1 MDRDNGARR
10 LAELLLLGA
19 GSPIPEPPM
28 PPRTSTRQVE
38 RLLGAF
44 ARPRRPVILLHDN
57 PDPDAIG
64 SGLALAK
71 LLEARLD
78 LCPPL
83 VYGGV
88 IARAENRALVAE
100 LQVELLKA
108 ADFVWSDTDAVVLL
122 DCQPASGNHSL
133 PTGLVPMVVVDHH
146 PLVGKPHADT
156 LADIRPDY
164 GATCT
169 ILTEYLEDAQV
180 HVDERIATALFYGIK
195 TDTQDL
201 GRQASGID
209 ALAYL
214 RLFVAADKRALARI
228 QNPRLPRMYFRALHA
243 ALERV
248 TTYGDAAV
256 ARLEDMVMPETT
268 GETADLIVRLD
279 GMHWS
284 LAIGRYDER
293 LLFSLRATEAGSDAG
308 AVAERLAG
316 GHGFAGGHWRLAGGS
331 ISVHDLPSPEID
343 ALEDRL
349 IATFLEA
356 IRAPREGRALLEV
369 DGMAARHVTRT

>member
-1 MDRDNGARR
+1 MDKDDGARR
-10 LAELLLLGA
+10 LAELLLRGA
-19 GSPIPEPPM
+19 GSPTPEPPM
-28 PPRTSTRQVE
+28 PPRSRTRQVD
-38 RLLGAF
+38 RVLGAF
-44 ARPRRPVILLHDN
+44 TSARRPVILLHDN

-71 LLEARLD
+71 LLQARLD

-88 IARAENRALVAE
+88 IARAENRALVEE
-100 LQVELLKA
+100 LDIELHKV
-108 ADFVWSDTDAVVLL
+108 ADFAWSDADAIALL
-122 DCQPASGNHSL
+122 DCQPSSGNHSL
-133 PTGLVPMVVVDHH
+133 PAGLAPAVVLDHH
-146 PLVGKPHADT
+146 PLIGKPHADT
-156 LADIRPDY
+156 LTDIRPDY

-228 QNPRLPRMYFRALHA
+228 QNPCLPRMYFRAMHD

-248 TTYGDAAV
+248 TIYGDAAV

-279 GMHWS
+279 DMHWS
-284 LAIGRYDER
+284 MAIGRYDGR
-293 LLFSLRATEAGSDAG
+293 LLFSLRATAAGSDVG
-308 AVAERLAG
+308 AVAEHLAG
-316 GHGFAGGHWRLAGGS
+316 RHGFAGGHWRLAGGS
-331 ISVHDLPSPEID
+331 ISVRDLEPPAID
-343 ALEDRL
+343 ALEDQL
-349 IATFLEA
+349 IVSFLDA
-356 IRAPREGRALLEV
+356 IRAPTEGRALLDV
-369 DGMAARHVTRT
+369 GGALAR

>member
-19 GSPIPEPPM
+19 GSPTPEPPM
-28 PPRTSTRQVE
+28 RPRTRPRQVE
-38 RLLGAF
+38 RLF
-44 ARPRRPVILLHDN
+44 ESFKDARQPVILLHDN

-71 LLEARLD
+71 LLQTRLQ
-78 LCPPL
+78 LCAPL

-88 IARAENRALVAE
+88 IARAENRALVEE
-100 LQVELLKA
+100 LRIDVRNVTDHDWEA
-108 ADFVWSDTDAVVLL
+108 SDAIALL

-133 PTGLVPMVVVDHH
+133 PAGVIPSLVLDHH
-146 PLVGKPHADT
+146 PLVGELHATT

-169 ILTEYLEDAQV
+169 ILTEYLEDAQI
-180 HVDERIATALFYGIK
+180 HVDERLATALFYGIK

-228 QNPRLPRMYFRALHA
+228 QHPRLPRNYFRAMHD
-243 ALERV
+243 ALEHV
-248 TTYGDAAV
+248 DVYGDAAV
-256 ARLEDMVMPETT
+256 ARLGDMVMPETT
-268 GETADLIVRLD
+268 GETADLIVRLE
-279 GMHWS
+279 GMRWS
-284 LAIGRYDER
+284 LALGRYKSR
-293 LLFSLRATEAGSDAG
+293 LLFSLRATEAGTDAG
-308 AVAERLAG
+308 ILAEQLAA
-316 GHGFAGGHWRLAGGS
+316 GHGIAGGHWRLAGGS
-331 ISVHDLPSPEID
+331 LSTAGMSADAVL
-343 ALEDRL
+343 ALEDEIIKTFVAIVGGPASPTPL
-349 IATFLEA
+349 LAPEPSDAT
-356 IRAPREGRALLEV
+356 PV
-369 DGMAARHVTRT
+369 

>member
-1 MDRDNGARR
+1 MDRDSGARR

-19 GSPIPEPPM
+19 GSPTPEPPM
-28 PPRTSTRQVE
+28 APRTRTRQVE

-44 ARPRRPVILLHDN
+44 ANARRPVIVLHDN

-71 LLEARLD
+71 LLQARLE

-100 LQVELLKA
+100 LHVELHKA
-108 ADFVWSDTDAVVLL
+108 VDFAWSDADAIALL
-122 DCQPASGNHSL
+122 DCQPSSGNHSL
-133 PTGLVPMVVVDHH
+133 PAGLVPAVVLDHH
-146 PLVGKPHADT
+146 PLIGKPHADT

-228 QNPRLPRMYFRALHA
+228 QNPRLPRLYFRAMHE

-284 LAIGRYDER
+284 MAIGRYDER
-293 LLFSLRATEAGSDAG
+293 LMFSLRATEAGSDAG
-308 AVAERLAG
+308 TVAERLTG
-316 GHGFAGGHWRLAGGS
+316 GRGFAGGHWRLAGGS
-331 ISVHDLPSPEID
+331 LSVRDLTPAAID
-343 ALEDRL
+343 ALEDEL

-356 IRAPREGRALLEV
+356 IGAPSNGRSLLDV
-369 DGMAARHVTRT
+369 DGAAGR

>member
-1 MDRDNGARR
+1 VDKDNGARR

-28 PPRTSTRQVE
+28 QPHSRTRQVE
-38 RLLGAF
+38 RLLDAF
-44 ARPRRPVILLHDN
+44 KAARRPAILLHDN

-71 LLEARLD
+71 LLQTRLQ
-78 LCPPL
+78 LCAPL
-83 VYGGV
+83 VHGGV
-88 IARAENRALVAE
+88 VSRAENRSLVEE
-100 LQVELLKA
+100 LHVDLYSA
-108 ADFVWSDTDAVVLL
+108 ARFDWSAVDAVALL
-122 DCQPASGNHSL
+122 DCQAASGNHSL
-133 PTGLVPMVVVDHH
+133 PPGLIPTVVIDHH
-146 PLVGKPHADT
+146 PLAGEVHANT

-180 HVDERIATALFYGIK
+180 HVDERLATALFYGIK

-228 QNPRLPRMYFRALHA
+228 QNPRLPREYFRAMHD

-248 TTYGDAAV
+248 ETYGEAAV
-256 ARLEDMVMPETT
+256 ARLGDMVMPEAT
-268 GETADLIVRLD
+268 GEAADLIVRLE
-279 GMHWS
+279 GMRWS
-284 LAIGRYDER
+284 LAIGRFLDR
-293 LLFSLRATEAGSDAG
+293 LLFSLRTTEVETDAG
-308 AVAERLAG
+308 AVAQQLVGQRG
-316 GHGFAGGHWRLAGGS
+316 RAGGHWRLAGGA
-331 ISVHDLPSPEID
+331 ID
-343 ALEDRL
+343 TNAMTPDAITAIEDQL
-349 IATFLEA
+349 ITTFLNVVG
-356 IRAPREGRALLEV
+356 AP
-369 DGMAARHVTRT
+369 AAGSSLMTFSAEPASVP